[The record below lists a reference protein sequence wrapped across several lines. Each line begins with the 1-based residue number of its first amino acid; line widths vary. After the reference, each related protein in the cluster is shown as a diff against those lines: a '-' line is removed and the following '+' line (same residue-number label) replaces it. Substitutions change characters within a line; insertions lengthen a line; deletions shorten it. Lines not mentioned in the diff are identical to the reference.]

1 MVGYAIFGNPAGV
14 HIAGNFV
21 DYATGDAVMPGAEL
35 EKILAMIL
43 VTGILALSLYR
54 GRTLL
59 IRATTETMA
68 AKRLSRFFDSSVV
81 EDIRSG
87 ENPIAPGEGRARDAA
102 IVNVDIRGFSGLI
115 EKMPPSSAISMLT
128 AYQRR
133 IVPIIQANG
142 GIIDKF
148 IGDGIMA
155 TFGAVRPS
163 QTYAADA
170 LRTMD
175 AIRQDFQAWPA
186 DGPLAPITRGGI
198 GLAAAAGPIVF
209 GAVGDNERLEVT
221 VIGATVNL
229 AAKLEKANK
238 KLGTQAVAT
247 RETYDAAVRQGYA
260 APDAPSSGSIVL
272 DGAASQTEIVLWK
285 PEMAGSNF
293 V

>member
-1 MVGYAIFGNPAGV
+1 MV
-14 HIAGNFV
+14 
-21 DYATGDAVMPGAEL
+21 
-35 EKILAMIL
+35 L
-43 VTGILALSLYR
+43 VTGIIALSLYR

-81 EDIRSG
+81 EDIRSD

-102 IVNVDIRGFSGLI
+102 IMNVDIRGFSRLI
-115 EKMPPSSAISMLT
+115 EMMPPSSAISMLT

-142 GIIDKF
+142 GVIDKF

-163 QTYAADA
+163 DTYAADA
-170 LRTMD
+170 LRTID
-175 AIRQDFQAWPA
+175 AIRDDFLTWPD
-186 DGPLAPITRGGI
+186 DGPLAPIKRGGI

-238 KLGTQAVAT
+238 TLDTQAVAT
-247 RETYDAAVRQGYA
+247 RDTYEAAIRQGYA
-260 APDAPSSGSIVL
+260 APDAPAFGSIAL
-272 DGAASQTEIVLWK
+272 DGVGSRTEIVLWK
-285 PEMAGSNF
+285 TDKTASSEF
-293 V
+293 L